1 MESKKRNELLDVLRG
16 LGILIVILGHSLQGA
31 NGGAVAG
38 DLHHFILRFQM
49 ELLFAISGFSA
60 VYASKRTFSEAMKRH
75 LLRLGLPY
83 VTWVVL
89 FYIAEIAFGIKTWD
103 ASDALARIYTS
114 GFWFLRNL
122 LFIYTSFEIY
132 ACRKSISRFIAASV
146 TIFVLSRIPEQGL
159 LLYYSAWFALGMS
172 VHLLW
177 RRTSP
182 GKTLSNPLPS
192 FISKPLC
199 WCGKNSLALYAIH
212 WNIFFAF
219 LSCRLFD
226 LSVYSN
232 GALGFPLTALCLFVL
247 YTFGS
252 VIFILAMKKL
262 PLLPQIFLGE
272 AFTNR

>member
-199 WCGKNSLALYAIH
+199 WAERTHSHSMRYTGISFSRFSHAAFSTSASTPMAPSDSHLRRCVSLFSTPSARSSSF
-212 WNIFFAF
+212 W
-219 LSCRLFD
+219 R
-226 LSVYSN
+226 
-232 GALGFPLTALCLFVL
+232 
-247 YTFGS
+247 
-252 VIFILAMKKL
+252 
-262 PLLPQIFLGE
+262 
-272 AFTNR
+272 